1 MFKNILWVTD
11 FSPHAA
17 DAGRQALECA
27 LCSHASV
34 DVLTVVDPED
44 LPADL
49 LDAAD
54 PFVSANT
61 VVAVERRLTKQHE
74 DRVRAHL
81 HREIEFLRDAGVS
94 VQLHVRAGQPS
105 EEIVAAARDLGSE
118 IIVMGAHGKRGLASV
133 LLGNTVEGVTKRA
146 DRPVLV
152 VR

>member
-1 MFKNILWVTD
+1 M
-11 FSPHAA
+11 
-17 DAGRQALECA
+17 R
-27 LCSHASV
+27 
-34 DVLTVVDPED
+34 LTVVDPED

-49 LDAAD
+49 LAAAD

-81 HREIEFLRDAGVS
+81 HRETEFLRDARVPM
-94 VQLHVRAGQPS
+94 QLHVRAGQPS

-133 LLGNTVEGVTKRA
+133 LLANTVEGVTKRA